1 MTIPPIAECRMRLPA
16 GRQGMRNKFRNPQS
30 KYMNLPNLL
39 TLIRILLIPLFVI
52 LIINQSFSWALI
64 IFALAGITDG
74 IDGLI
79 ARITRQRT
87 ELGAYL
93 DPIADKLLLSAGFVT
108 LAIIEMLPSWLAVTV
123 IARDMIILLGI
134 LMMILTHIPPKIE
147 PSLIGKIT
155 TSLQISTILL
165 VLGAHYSIFL
175 KHLSTIAIYGTM
187 LLTILSGAHY
197 IYIGTRM
204 VNQKK

>member
-1 MTIPPIAECRMRLPA
+1 
-16 GRQGMRNKFRNPQS
+16 
-30 KYMNLPNLL
+30 MNVPNLL
-39 TLIRILLIPLFVI
+39 TLIRILLIPVFVI
-52 LIINQSFSWALI
+52 LIIYKSFSWALI
-64 IFALAGITDG
+64 VFAIAGITDG

-93 DPIADKLLLSAGFVT
+93 DPIADKLLLSAGFIT

-123 IARDMIILLGI
+123 ITRDMIILLGI
-134 LMMILTHIPPKIE
+134 LVMILTDIPPKIE
-147 PSLIGKIT
+147 PSLISKIT

-165 VLGAHYSIFL
+165 VLLAPHSIFL
-175 KHLSTIAIYGTM
+175 KHLASIAIYGTM
-187 LLTILSGAHY
+187 LFTILSGAHY

>member
-1 MTIPPIAECRMRLPA
+1 MLLTIQFLFDSELRT
-16 GRQGMRNKFRNPQS
+16 KFSELLIRD
-30 KYMNLPNLL
+30 MNLPNLL

-52 LIINQSFSWALI
+52 LIINKSFSWALI

-79 ARITRQRT
+79 ARITHQRT

-93 DPIADKLLLSAGFVT
+93 DPIADKLLLSAGFIT
-108 LAIIEMLPSWLAVTV
+108 LAIIEMLPSWLAVIV
-123 IARDMIILLGI
+123 IARDIIILLGI
-134 LMMILTHIPPKIE
+134 LMMILTNIPLKIQ
-147 PSLIGKIT
+147 PSLISKIT
-155 TSLQISTILL
+155 TFLQISTILL
-165 VLGAHYSIFL
+165 VLMAPYGIFL
-175 KHLSTIAIYGTM
+175 KHLAIIAIYGTM
-187 LLTILSGAHY
+187 FFTVLSGGHY

>member
-1 MTIPPIAECRMRLPA
+1 
-16 GRQGMRNKFRNPQS
+16 
-30 KYMNLPNLL
+30 MNFPNLL

-52 LIINQSFSWALI
+52 LIINQSLWWALI

-79 ARITRQRT
+79 ARITHQRT

-93 DPIADKLLLSAGFVT
+93 DPIADKLLLSAGFIT
-108 LAIIEMLPSWLAVTV
+108 LAIIEMVPSWLAVIV

-134 LMMILTHIPPKIE
+134 LVMILTHIPLKVQ
-147 PSLIGKIT
+147 PSTISKIT

-165 VLGAHYSIFL
+165 VLMAPYGIAL
-175 KHLSTIAIYGTM
+175 KHLATVAIYGTM
-187 LLTILSGAHY
+187 FFTILSGAHY
-197 IYIGTRM
+197 IYVGTKIL
-204 VNQKK
+204 NQKK

>member
-1 MTIPPIAECRMRLPA
+1 
-16 GRQGMRNKFRNPQS
+16 
-30 KYMNLPNLL
+30 MNLPNLL
-39 TLIRILLIPLFVI
+39 TLTRILLIPLFVI

-93 DPIADKLLLSAGFVT
+93 DPIADKLLLSAGFIT
-108 LAIIEMLPSWLAVTV
+108 LAIIEMLPSWLAVIV
-123 IARDMIILLGI
+123 ITRDMIILLGI
-134 LMMILTHIPPKIE
+134 LVMILTNYHPQIR
-147 PSLIGKIT
+147 PSLISKVT
-155 TSLQISTILL
+155 TTLQILTILL
-165 VLGAHYSIFL
+165 VLMVEYGSIFRL
-175 KHLSTIAIYGTM
+175 LSKIVIYGTTFF
-187 LLTILSGAHY
+187 TILSGAHY